1 LYHFYSLND
10 EWFDRRYHQRSNI
23 ESTNAMIKMKF
34 GERIRSRTQV
44 AQFNELLCKVL
55 CHNICVTIQAYYE
68 LGIEPTFWDQDED
81 KKTA

>member
-1 LYHFYSLND
+1 MKKT
-10 EWFDRRYHQRSNI
+10 YHQRSNI

-68 LGIEPTFWDQDED
+68 LGIEPTFWDQGED
-81 KKTA
+81 KDAA